1 MSPVITTSYCTI
13 ATAGHVDH
21 GKTSLIKALT
31 GINPDR
37 LKEEQERQMTTDLG
51 FAHLDFEPNKENVK
65 FVLGFIDVPGHGK
78 FLKNMLAGVGGIET
92 ALFVVAADEGPMPQT
107 VQHLKILSLLGVRSC
122 IVALTKID
130 LVGEKEVA
138 AAGSKVK
145 ELLFQ
150 YGVELLGVYPVST
163 QSGKGIDELKAGLF
177 EHLNAAGISDAG
189 TGSKSSTDSG
199 TSGDTIVDLG
209 ANHIANRNDAET
221 MLAVEAEANI
231 EAAEKIEAEA
241 KLLSAAAIARSLY
254 MPVDR
259 AFTKSG
265 FGLVVTGTLV
275 EGELN
280 SGDHVVVEPG
290 AVKAR
295 VRGMESFGKAID
307 KACAGQ
313 RLAVNL
319 AVKDGGVIARGQ
331 SLVGSDRTVVHNL
344 IVEVIDHGGLEFFGE
359 SVEDISGDGDDAS
372 SSSSSSSGSSG
383 AKKLHTGDDK
393 HVAISP
399 QPIKLYHGTA
409 EAKGT
414 LRWLENAQALSADA
428 QSANS
433 GTTKQFGQI
442 FLDEP
447 IVAQPGNRYVI
458 RYGDD
463 GIAGGAILLV
473 DRPRWLTRQ
482 LVHDIS
488 AALIEGTAES
498 EKRAFVLAV
507 AAHPLKAVKLAQ
519 MTWFMSVEKLKNAS
533 ASALA
538 DGTLVSIADLL
549 MAVSTREQIGVK
561 ILALL
566 QTLMANEDNSR
577 FGVSIET
584 MRKKTFNTLT
594 RPVMQAIVADLAQK
608 GLLAREG
615 DRIFTIAGY
624 DVYENGVDMGSG
636 SESDGFSEDIANSAP
651 ILNAAGRA
659 MAAAYSSL
667 VTPVSLNDEILDDE
681 ASPGSASAAAAATE
695 SSATSSATGSAASSA
710 PAKSAPPAAPAASS
724 SAPSGSSAAS
734 GSSIASGSSA
744 SSGSSDPAFAQT
756 NRLRDQIMAL
766 LNQHPCLEI
775 EEVARHVK
783 LDVKKLHLTL
793 DGMVKNKQVVIVDHD
808 FVATAGKIRAAHLVL
823 HKLWTSK
830 KDISPSDFREGLSTT
845 RKYAMALLSHF
856 DEKGVTKRISG
867 GRALLRMPE

>member
-1 MSPVITTSYCTI
+1 
-13 ATAGHVDH
+13 
-21 GKTSLIKALT
+21 
-31 GINPDR
+31 
-37 LKEEQERQMTTDLG
+37 
-51 FAHLDFEPNKENVK
+51 
-65 FVLGFIDVPGHGK
+65 
-78 FLKNMLAGVGGIET
+78 
-92 ALFVVAADEGPMPQT
+92 
-107 VQHLKILSLLGVRSC
+107 
-122 IVALTKID
+122 
-130 LVGEKEVA
+130 
-138 AAGSKVK
+138 
-145 ELLFQ
+145 
-150 YGVELLGVYPVST
+150 
-163 QSGKGIDELKAGLF
+163 
-177 EHLNAAGISDAG
+177 
-189 TGSKSSTDSG
+189 
-199 TSGDTIVDLG
+199 
-209 ANHIANRNDAET
+209 
-221 MLAVEAEANI
+221 
-231 EAAEKIEAEA
+231 
-241 KLLSAAAIARSLY
+241 
-254 MPVDR
+254 
-259 AFTKSG
+259 
-265 FGLVVTGTLV
+265 
-275 EGELN
+275 
-280 SGDHVVVEPG
+280 
-290 AVKAR
+290 
-295 VRGMESFGKAID
+295 MESFGKAID

-331 SLVGSDRTVVHNL
+331 SIIGSDRTVVHNL
-344 IVEVIDHGGLEFFGE
+344 IVELIDHGGLEFFGE
-359 SVEDISGDGDDAS
+359 SIENVDGEEVDA
-372 SSSSSSSGSSG
+372 G
-383 AKKLHTGDDK
+383 AKKAHAGDDK
-393 HVAISP
+393 HVALSP

-414 LRWLENAQALSADA
+414 LRWLENVQAVSDTAE
-428 QSANS
+428 STSS
-433 GTTKQFGQI
+433 GVTKQFGQI

-488 AALIEGTAES
+488 AALIAGTAES
-498 EKRAFVLAV
+498 EERAFVLAV
-507 AAHPLKAVKLAQ
+507 AAHPLKAVKLSQ
-519 MTWFMSVEKLKNAS
+519 MSWFMPMEKLKNAS

-538 DGTLVSIADLL
+538 AGDLVSIADLL
-549 MAVSTREQIGVK
+549 MAVSTREQIGLK

-624 DVYENGVDMGSG
+624 DVYENGDSNAA
-636 SESDGFSEDIANSAP
+636 DGFTAESIANSAP

-667 VTPVSLNDEILDDE
+667 VTPASITDEILDDE
-681 ASPGSASAAAAATE
+681 AHAGSASAAAAATE
-695 SSATSSATGSAASSA
+695 GSATSSATSTSSV
-710 PAKSAPPAAPAASS
+710 
-724 SAPSGSSAAS
+724 
-734 GSSIASGSSA
+734 
-744 SSGSSDPAFAQT
+744 DPQFAQA

-793 DGMVKNKQVVIVDHD
+793 DGMVKNKQVVVVDHD

-823 HKLWTSK
+823 HKLWTTK

>member
-107 VQHLKILSLLGVRSC
+107 VQHVKILSLLGVRSF

-130 LVGEKEVA
+130 LVGEKEIA
-138 AAGSKVK
+138 AATSKVK
-145 ELLFQ
+145 ELLAQ
-150 YGVELLGVYPVST
+150 YGVDLLAIYPVST
-163 QSGKGIDELKAGLF
+163 QTGKGIDELKAGLY
-177 EHLNAAGISDAG
+177 EHLNASGI
-189 TGSKSSTDSG
+189 TDYGIADSAKAD
-199 TSGDTIVDLG
+199 SASQQSVNLG
-209 ANHIANRNDAET
+209 ANHIPNNQDAET
-221 MLAVEAEANI
+221 MLQADAQA
-231 EAAEKIEAEA
+231 KLEAEA

-275 EGELN
+275 EGEL
-280 SGDHVVVEPG
+280 STGEHIVVEPG
-290 AVKAR
+290 GVKAR

-307 KACAGQ
+307 KATAGQ

-331 SLVGSDRTVVHNL
+331 CIAGSDRTVVHNL
-344 IVEVIDHGGLEFFGE
+344 IVEVVDLGGLDL
-359 SVEDISGDGDDAS
+359 V
-372 SSSSSSSGSSG
+372 
-383 AKKLHTGDDK
+383 L
-393 HVAISP
+393 SP
-399 QPIKLYHGTA
+399 QPVKLYHGTA

-414 LRWLENAQALSADA
+414 LRWLENVQAGAA
-428 QSANS
+428 A
-433 GTTKQFGQI
+433 TKQFGQI
-442 FLDEP
+442 FLEEP

-488 AALIEGTAES
+488 AALIEATAES

-507 AAHPLKAVKLAQ
+507 AAHPLKAVKLSQ
-519 MTWFMSVEKLKNAS
+519 MTWFMPLENLREASV
-533 ASALA
+533 SALA
-538 DGTLVSIADLL
+538 DGSLVSIADLL
-549 MAVSTREQIGVK
+549 MAVSTREQIGLK

-615 DRIFTIAGY
+615 DRIFTISGY
-624 DVYENGVDMGSG
+624 DVYENGDPSIA
-636 SESDGFSEDIANSAP
+636 DGGLSEDIANSVP

-667 VTPVSLNDEILDDE
+667 VTPASVNDEILDDE
-681 ASPGSASAAAAATE
+681 ARAGSASAAAAATE
-695 SSATSSATGSAASSA
+695 GSATSSAAAKPAATEGSATSSTAAKPAASA
-710 PAKSAPPAAPAASS
+710 PA
-724 SAPSGSSAAS
+724 
-734 GSSIASGSSA
+734 
-744 SSGSSDPAFAQT
+744 DPQFAQT

-775 EEVARHVK
+775 EEVARQVK
-783 LDVKKLHLTL
+783 LDVKKLNLTL

-823 HKLWTSK
+823 HKLWTTK
-830 KDISPSDFREGLSTT
+830 KDISPSDFREGISTT

-856 DEKGVTKRISG
+856 DEKGVTKRVSG

>member
-107 VQHLKILSLLGVRSC
+107 VQHVKILSLLGVRSF

-130 LVGEKEVA
+130 LVGEKEIA
-138 AAGSKVK
+138 AATSKVK
-145 ELLFQ
+145 ELLAQ
-150 YGVELLGVYPVST
+150 YGVDLLAIYPVST
-163 QSGKGIDELKAGLF
+163 QTGKGIDELKAGLY
-177 EHLNAAGISDAG
+177 EHLNASGI
-189 TGSKSSTDSG
+189 TDSA
-199 TSGDTIVDLG
+199 TADSAKADSASQQSVNLG
-209 ANHIANRNDAET
+209 ANHIPNNQDAET
-221 MLAVEAEANI
+221 MLQADAQA
-231 EAAEKIEAEA
+231 KLEAEA
-241 KLLSAAAIARSLY
+241 KLLFAAAIARSLY

-275 EGELN
+275 EGEL
-280 SGDHVVVEPG
+280 STGEHIVVEPG
-290 AVKAR
+290 GVKAR

-307 KACAGQ
+307 KATAGQ

-331 SLVGSDRTVVHNL
+331 CIAGSDRTVVHNL
-344 IVEVIDHGGLEFFGE
+344 IVEVVDLGGLDL
-359 SVEDISGDGDDAS
+359 V
-372 SSSSSSSGSSG
+372 
-383 AKKLHTGDDK
+383 L
-393 HVAISP
+393 SP

-414 LRWLENAQALSADA
+414 LRWLENVQAGAA
-428 QSANS
+428 A
-433 GTTKQFGQI
+433 TKQFGQI
-442 FLDEP
+442 FLEEP

-488 AALIEGTAES
+488 AALIEATAES

-507 AAHPLKAVKLAQ
+507 AAHPLKAVKLSQ
-519 MTWFMSVEKLKNAS
+519 MTWFMPLENLKEASV
-533 ASALA
+533 SALA
-538 DGTLVSIADLL
+538 DGSLVSIADLL
-549 MAVSTREQIGVK
+549 MAVSTREQIGLK

-615 DRIFTIAGY
+615 DRIFTISGY
-624 DVYENGVDMGSG
+624 DVYENGDPSIA
-636 SESDGFSEDIANSAP
+636 DGGLSEDIANSVP

-667 VTPVSLNDEILDDE
+667 VTPASVNDEILDDE
-681 ASPGSASAAAAATE
+681 ARAGSASAAAAATE
-695 SSATSSATGSAASSA
+695 GSATSSAAAKPAASA
-710 PAKSAPPAAPAASS
+710 PA
-724 SAPSGSSAAS
+724 
-734 GSSIASGSSA
+734 
-744 SSGSSDPAFAQT
+744 DPQFAQT

-775 EEVARHVK
+775 EEVARQVK
-783 LDVKKLHLTL
+783 LDVKKLNLTL

-823 HKLWTSK
+823 HKLWTTK
-830 KDISPSDFREGLSTT
+830 KDISPSDFREGISTT

-856 DEKGVTKRISG
+856 DEKGVT
-867 GRALLRMPE
+867 

>member
-107 VQHLKILSLLGVRSC
+107 VQHVKILSLLGVRSF

-130 LVGEKEVA
+130 LVGEKEIA
-138 AAGSKVK
+138 ATSSKVK
-145 ELLFQ
+145 ELLAQ
-150 YGVELLGVYPVST
+150 YGVDLLAIYPVST
-163 QSGKGIDELKAGLF
+163 QTGKGIDELKAGLYH
-177 EHLNAAGISDAG
+177 HLNASGIRDSA
-189 TGSKSSTDSG
+189 KSDSG
-199 TSGDTIVDLG
+199 IADSGKADSATQQTVNLG
-209 ANHIANRNDAET
+209 ANHIPNNQDAET
-221 MLAVEAEANI
+221 MLQADAQAKLEAQIQADAN
-231 EAAEKIEAEA
+231 
-241 KLLSAAAIARSLY
+241 LLSAAAIARSLY

-275 EGELN
+275 EGEL
-280 SGDHVVVEPG
+280 STGEHIVVEPG
-290 AVKAR
+290 GVKAR

-307 KACAGQ
+307 KATAGQ

-331 SLVGSDRTVVHNL
+331 CIAGSDRTVVHNL
-344 IVEVIDHGGLEFFGE
+344 IVEVVDLGGLDL
-359 SVEDISGDGDDAS
+359 V
-372 SSSSSSSGSSG
+372 
-383 AKKLHTGDDK
+383 L
-393 HVAISP
+393 SP

-414 LRWLENAQALSADA
+414 LRWLENVQAGAA
-428 QSANS
+428 A
-433 GTTKQFGQI
+433 TKQFGQI
-442 FLDEP
+442 FLEDS

-488 AALIEGTAES
+488 AALIEATAES
-498 EKRAFVLAV
+498 EKRAFVMAV
-507 AAHPLKAVKLAQ
+507 AAHPLKAVKLSQ
-519 MTWFMSVEKLKNAS
+519 MTWFMPMENLKEASV
-533 ASALA
+533 SALA
-538 DGTLVSIADLL
+538 DGSLVSIADLL
-549 MAVSTREQIGVK
+549 MAVSTREQIGLK

-615 DRIFTIAGY
+615 DRIFTISGY
-624 DVYENGVDMGSG
+624 DVYENGDPSMAESG
-636 SESDGFSEDIANSAP
+636 LSEDIANSVP

-667 VTPVSLNDEILDDE
+667 VTPASANDEILDDE
-681 ASPGSASAAAAATE
+681 ARAGSASAAAAATE
-695 SSATSSATGSAASSA
+695 GSATSSTTS
-710 PAKSAPPAAPAASS
+710 
-724 SAPSGSSAAS
+724 
-734 GSSIASGSSA
+734 SSA
-744 SSGSSDPAFAQT
+744 SSSPSSSAAKPAASAPADPQFAQA

-775 EEVARHVK
+775 EEVARQVK
-783 LDVKKLHLTL
+783 LDVKKLNLTL

-823 HKLWTSK
+823 HKLWTTK
-830 KDISPSDFREGLSTT
+830 KDISPSDFREGISTT

-856 DEKGVTKRISG
+856 DEKGVTKRVSG

>member
-130 LVGEKEVA
+130 LVGDKEVA
-138 AAGSKVK
+138 AAASKVK

-163 QSGKGIDELKAGLF
+163 QSGKGIDELKAGLY
-177 EHLNAAGISDAG
+177 EHLNAAGISD
-189 TGSKSSTDSG
+189 STSC
-199 TSGDTIVDLG
+199 SGDTVVDLG
-209 ANHIANRNDAET
+209 ANHIANKQDAET
-221 MLAVEAEANI
+221 MLQIEAEARV
-231 EAAEKIEAEA
+231 EAEA
-241 KLLSAAAIARSLY
+241 KLVSAAAIARSLY

-275 EGELN
+275 EGVLN

-290 AVKAR
+290 GVKAR

-331 SLVGSDRTVVHNL
+331 SLAGSDRTVVHNL

-359 SVEDISGDGDDAS
+359 SVEDISGDEDDASS

-383 AKKLHTGDDK
+383 AKKPHARDDK
-393 HVAISP
+393 HVALSP

-414 LRWLENAQALSADA
+414 LRWLENVQALSADA
-428 QSANS
+428 QSASS
-433 GTTKQFGQI
+433 GTPKQFGQI

-519 MTWFMSVEKLKNAS
+519 MTWFMPVEKLKNAS
-533 ASALA
+533 VSALA
-538 DGTLVSIADLL
+538 DGALVSIADLL

-667 VTPVSLNDEILDDE
+667 VTPASLNDEILDDE
-681 ASPGSASAAAAATE
+681 AHAGSASAAAAATE
-695 SSATSSATGSAASSA
+695 SSATIVAT
-710 PAKSAPPAAPAASS
+710 
-724 SAPSGSSAAS
+724 GSSAAS
-734 GSSIASGSSA
+734 GSSDA
-744 SSGSSDPAFAQT
+744 AFAQT

>member
-51 FAHLDFEPNKENVK
+51 FAHLDFEPKDNVK

-107 VQHLKILSLLGVRSC
+107 LQHLKILSLLGVRSV

-130 LVGEKEVA
+130 MVDEKAVA
-138 AAGSKVK
+138 AAESSVK
-145 ELLFQ
+145 ELLDQ
-150 YGVELLGVYPVST
+150 YGVKLLGAYPVSN
-163 QSGKGIDELKAGLF
+163 QDGKGIEALKAGLY
-177 EHLNAAGISDAG
+177 EHLNASGISAAPVDP
-189 TGSKSSTDSG
+189 SEV
-199 TSGDTIVDLG
+199 IDLG
-209 ANHIANRNDAET
+209 ANHIANNQDAET
-221 MLAVEAEANI
+221 MLQLA
-231 EAAEKIEAEA
+231 AEA
-241 KLLSAAAIARSLY
+241 KSGAETKALSAAAISRSLY
-254 MPVDR
+254 LPVDR

-265 FGLVVTGTLV
+265 FGLVITGTLV

-280 SGDHVVVEPG
+280 TGDHIVVEPG

-295 VRGMESFGKAID
+295 VRGMESFGKAVD
-307 KACAGQ
+307 KATAGQ

-319 AVKDGGVIARGQ
+319 AVKDGGEVARGQ
-331 SLVGSDRTVVHNL
+331 SLIGSDRTVVHNL
-344 IVEVIDHGGLEFFGE
+344 IVEVIDYGGLEF
-359 SVEDISGDGDDAS
+359 SG
-372 SSSSSSSGSSG
+372 G
-383 AKKLHTGDDK
+383 ADDK
-393 HVAISP
+393 HVAVSP

-414 LRWLENAQALSADA
+414 LRWLEKLEEDS
-428 QSANS
+428 S
-433 GTTKQFGQI
+433 KQFGQI
-442 FLDEP
+442 FLEEP

-488 AALIEGTAES
+488 AAIIDGTAES
-498 EKRAFVLAV
+498 EKKAFVMAV
-507 AAHPLKAVKLAQ
+507 AAHPLKAVSLSQ
-519 MTWFMSVEKLKNAS
+519 MTWFMPTVKLKRA
-533 ASALA
+533 ADAALA
-538 DGTLVSIADLL
+538 DGSLVSIADLL
-549 MAVSTREQIGVK
+549 LAVSTREQIGVK
-561 ILALL
+561 ILTLL
-566 QTLMANEDNSR
+566 QSLMANEDNSR
-577 FGVSIET
+577 FGVSVET

-594 RPVMQAIVADLAQK
+594 RPVMQAIVADLAFK
-608 GLLAREG
+608 GLLAKEG
-615 DRIFTIAGY
+615 DRIFTMGGY
-624 DVYENGVDMGSG
+624 DLYENGGGSYADSSSNDSLSG
-636 SESDGFSEDIANSAP
+636 FESSGFESGDDDSFADTAEGREGIGNSPA
-651 ILNAAGRA
+651 ILNAAGKA

-667 VTPVSLNDEILDDE
+667 LDPIE
-681 ASPGSASAAAAATE
+681 PSAAASASASAAAPAPKENAETPADSPAVSPAVTPAVPTANPADKPPLNGRATAA
-695 SSATSSATGSAASSA
+695 SAASA
-710 PAKSAPPAAPAASS
+710 APPVT
-724 SAPSGSSAAS
+724 G
-734 GSSIASGSSA
+734 
-744 SSGSSDPAFAQT
+744 DPAFAQA

-775 EEVARHVK
+775 EEVARQVK
-783 LDVKKLHLTL
+783 LDIKKLHLTL

-808 FVATAGKIRAAHLVL
+808 FVATSGKIRASHLVL
-823 HKLWTSK
+823 HKIWLAK
-830 KDISPSDFREGLSTT
+830 KDISPSDFREGISTT

>member
-138 AAGSKVK
+138 AAASKVK
-145 ELLFQ
+145 ELLAQ
-150 YGVELLGVYPVST
+150 YGVDLLSLYPVST
-163 QSGKGIDELKAGLF
+163 QTGKGIDELKAGLY
-177 EHLNAAGISDAG
+177 EHLKASGITEIRDSTA
-189 TGSKSSTDSG
+189 SKDSLDSTNS
-199 TSGDTIVDLG
+199 T
-209 ANHIANRNDAET
+209 NNQDAET
-221 MLAVEAEANI
+221 MLQVEAQAKLEAQD
-231 EAAEKIEAEA
+231 EAEA

-275 EGELN
+275 EGEL
-280 SGDHVVVEPG
+280 STGEHIVVEPG
-290 AVKAR
+290 GVKAR

-307 KACAGQ
+307 KATAGQ

-331 SLVGSDRTVVHNL
+331 CIAGSDRTVVHNL
-344 IVEVIDHGGLEFFGE
+344 IVEVVDLGGLEFFGE
-359 SVEDISGDGDDAS
+359 SVEDLDGDEV
-372 SSSSSSSGSSG
+372 G
-383 AKKLHTGDDK
+383 AGAGDKKHHARDDK
-393 HVAISP
+393 HVVLSP

-414 LRWLENAQALSADA
+414 LRWLENVQAGAA
-428 QSANS
+428 A
-433 GTTKQFGQI
+433 TKQFGQI
-442 FLDEP
+442 FLEEP

-488 AALIEGTAES
+488 AALIEATAES
-498 EKRAFVLAV
+498 EKRAFVMAV
-507 AAHPLKAVKLAQ
+507 AAHPLKAVKLSQ
-519 MTWFMSVEKLKNAS
+519 MTWFMPMENLKQAS

-538 DGTLVSIADLL
+538 DGSLVSIADLL
-549 MAVSTREQIGVK
+549 MAVSTREQIGLK

-615 DRIFTIAGY
+615 DRIFTISGY
-624 DVYENGVDMGSG
+624 DVYENGDPSIA
-636 SESDGFSEDIANSAP
+636 DGGLSEDIANSVP

-667 VTPVSLNDEILDDE
+667 VTPVSVNDEILDDE
-681 ASPGSASAAAAATE
+681 ARAGSASAA
-695 SSATSSATGSAASSA
+695 SA
-710 PAKSAPPAAPAASS
+710 PV
-724 SAPSGSSAAS
+724 
-734 GSSIASGSSA
+734 
-744 SSGSSDPAFAQT
+744 DPQFAQA

-775 EEVARHVK
+775 EEVARQVK
-783 LDVKKLHLTL
+783 LDVKKLNLTL

-856 DEKGVTKRISG
+856 DAKGVTKRISG

>member
-107 VQHLKILSLLGVRSC
+107 VQHVKILSLLGVRSF

-130 LVGEKEVA
+130 LVGEKEIA
-138 AAGSKVK
+138 AATSKVK
-145 ELLFQ
+145 ELLAQ
-150 YGVELLGVYPVST
+150 YGVDLLAIYPVST
-163 QSGKGIDELKAGLF
+163 QTGKGIDELKAGLY
-177 EHLNAAGISDAG
+177 EHLNASGI
-189 TGSKSSTDSG
+189 TDSG
-199 TSGDTIVDLG
+199 TADSAKADSASHESVNLG
-209 ANHIANRNDAET
+209 ANHIPNNQDAET
-221 MLAVEAEANI
+221 MLQADAQA
-231 EAAEKIEAEA
+231 KLEAEA

-275 EGELN
+275 EGEL
-280 SGDHVVVEPG
+280 STGEHIVVEPG
-290 AVKAR
+290 GVKAR

-307 KACAGQ
+307 KATAGQ

-331 SLVGSDRTVVHNL
+331 CIAGSDRTVVHNL
-344 IVEVIDHGGLEFFGE
+344 IVEVVDLGGLDL
-359 SVEDISGDGDDAS
+359 V
-372 SSSSSSSGSSG
+372 
-383 AKKLHTGDDK
+383 L
-393 HVAISP
+393 SP

-414 LRWLENAQALSADA
+414 LRWLENVQAGAA
-428 QSANS
+428 A
-433 GTTKQFGQI
+433 TKQFGQI
-442 FLDEP
+442 FLEEP

-498 EKRAFVLAV
+498 QKRAFVLAV
-507 AAHPLKAVKLAQ
+507 AAHPLKAVKLSQ
-519 MTWFMSVEKLKNAS
+519 MTWFMPLENLKEASV
-533 ASALA
+533 SALA
-538 DGTLVSIADLL
+538 DGSLVSIADLL
-549 MAVSTREQIGVK
+549 MAVSTREQIGLK

-615 DRIFTIAGY
+615 DRIFTISGY
-624 DVYENGVDMGSG
+624 DVYENGDPSIA
-636 SESDGFSEDIANSAP
+636 DGGLSEDIANSVP

-667 VTPVSLNDEILDDE
+667 VTPASVNDEILDDE
-681 ASPGSASAAAAATE
+681 ARAGSASAAAAATE
-695 SSATSSATGSAASSA
+695 GSATSSAAAKPAATEGSSTSSAAAKPSASA
-710 PAKSAPPAAPAASS
+710 PA
-724 SAPSGSSAAS
+724 
-734 GSSIASGSSA
+734 
-744 SSGSSDPAFAQT
+744 DPQFAQT

-775 EEVARHVK
+775 EEVARQVK
-783 LDVKKLHLTL
+783 LDVKKLNLTL

-823 HKLWTSK
+823 HKLWTTK
-830 KDISPSDFREGLSTT
+830 KDISPSDFREGISTT

-856 DEKGVTKRISG
+856 DEKGVTKRVSG

>member
-107 VQHLKILSLLGVRSC
+107 VQHVKILSLLGVRSF

-130 LVGEKEVA
+130 LVGEKEIA
-138 AAGSKVK
+138 AATSKVK
-145 ELLFQ
+145 ELLAQ
-150 YGVELLGVYPVST
+150 YGVDLLAIYPVST
-163 QSGKGIDELKAGLF
+163 QTGKGIDELKAGLY
-177 EHLNAAGISDAG
+177 EHLNASGI
-189 TGSKSSTDSG
+189 TDSG
-199 TSGDTIVDLG
+199 TADSAKADSASQESVNLG
-209 ANHIANRNDAET
+209 ANHIPNNQDAKT
-221 MLAVEAEANI
+221 MLQADAQA
-231 EAAEKIEAEA
+231 KLEAEA

-275 EGELN
+275 EGEL
-280 SGDHVVVEPG
+280 STGEHIVVEPG
-290 AVKAR
+290 GVKAR

-307 KACAGQ
+307 KATAGQ

-331 SLVGSDRTVVHNL
+331 CIAGSDRTVVHNL
-344 IVEVIDHGGLEFFGE
+344 IVEVVDLGGLDL
-359 SVEDISGDGDDAS
+359 V
-372 SSSSSSSGSSG
+372 
-383 AKKLHTGDDK
+383 L
-393 HVAISP
+393 SP

-414 LRWLENAQALSADA
+414 LRWLENVQAGAA
-428 QSANS
+428 A
-433 GTTKQFGQI
+433 TKQFGQI
-442 FLDEP
+442 FLEEP

-488 AALIEGTAES
+488 AALIEATAES

-507 AAHPLKAVKLAQ
+507 AAHPLKAVKLSQ
-519 MTWFMSVEKLKNAS
+519 MTWFMPLGNLKEASV
-533 ASALA
+533 SALA
-538 DGTLVSIADLL
+538 DGSLVSIADLL
-549 MAVSTREQIGVK
+549 MAVSTREQIGLK

-615 DRIFTIAGY
+615 DRIFTISGY
-624 DVYENGVDMGSG
+624 DVYENGDPSIA
-636 SESDGFSEDIANSAP
+636 DGGLSEDIANSVP

-667 VTPVSLNDEILDDE
+667 VTPASVNDEILDDE
-681 ASPGSASAAAAATE
+681 ARAGSASAAAAATE
-695 SSATSSATGSAASSA
+695 GSATSSAAAKPAATEGSATSSAAAKPAASA
-710 PAKSAPPAAPAASS
+710 PA
-724 SAPSGSSAAS
+724 
-734 GSSIASGSSA
+734 
-744 SSGSSDPAFAQT
+744 DPQFAQT

-775 EEVARHVK
+775 EEVARQVK
-783 LDVKKLHLTL
+783 LDVKKLNLTL

-823 HKLWTSK
+823 HKLWTTK
-830 KDISPSDFREGLSTT
+830 KDISPSDFREGISTT

-856 DEKGVTKRISG
+856 DEKGVTKRVSG

>member
-51 FAHLDFEPNKENVK
+51 FAHLDFEPNKDNVK

-130 LVGEKEVA
+130 LVGDKEVA
-138 AAGSKVK
+138 AAASKVK

-163 QSGKGIDELKAGLF
+163 QSGKGIDELKAGLY
-177 EHLNAAGISDAG
+177 EHLNAAGISD
-189 TGSKSSTDSG
+189 STSC
-199 TSGDTIVDLG
+199 SGDTVVDLG
-209 ANHIANRNDAET
+209 ANHIANKQDAET
-221 MLAVEAEANI
+221 MLQ
-231 EAAEKIEAEA
+231 IEAEA
-241 KLLSAAAIARSLY
+241 KVEAEAKLVSAAAIARSLY

-275 EGELN
+275 EGVLN

-290 AVKAR
+290 GVKAR

-331 SLVGSDRTVVHNL
+331 SLAGSDRTVVHNL

-359 SVEDISGDGDDAS
+359 SVEDISGDEDDA
-372 SSSSSSSGSSG
+372 SSSSSGSSG
-383 AKKLHTGDDK
+383 SSGAKKPHARDDK
-393 HVAISP
+393 HVALSP

-414 LRWLENAQALSADA
+414 LRWLENVQALSADA
-428 QSANS
+428 QSASS
-433 GTTKQFGQI
+433 GTPKQFGQI

-519 MTWFMSVEKLKNAS
+519 MTWFMPVEKLKNAS
-533 ASALA
+533 VSALA
-538 DGTLVSIADLL
+538 DGALVSIADLL

-667 VTPVSLNDEILDDE
+667 VTPASLNDEILDDE
-681 ASPGSASAAAAATE
+681 AHAGSASAAAAATE
-695 SSATSSATGSAASSA
+695 SSATTVAT
-710 PAKSAPPAAPAASS
+710 
-724 SAPSGSSAAS
+724 GSSAAS
-734 GSSIASGSSA
+734 GSSGSSA
-744 SSGSSDPAFAQT
+744 SADPAFAQT

>member
-1 MSPVITTSYCTI
+1 MQREF
-13 ATAGHVDH
+13 
-21 GKTSLIKALT
+21 LI
-31 GINPDR
+31 R
-37 LKEEQERQMTTDLG
+37 L
-51 FAHLDFEPNKENVK
+51 V
-65 FVLGFIDVPGHGK
+65 
-78 FLKNMLAGVGGIET
+78 MLWRR
-92 ALFVVAADEGPMPQT
+92 
-107 VQHLKILSLLGVRSC
+107 LS
-122 IVALTKID
+122 
-130 LVGEKEVA
+130 
-138 AAGSKVK
+138 
-145 ELLFQ
+145 
-150 YGVELLGVYPVST
+150 
-163 QSGKGIDELKAGLF
+163 
-177 EHLNAAGISDAG
+177 
-189 TGSKSSTDSG
+189 
-199 TSGDTIVDLG
+199 VDLG
-209 ANHIANRNDAET
+209 ANHIANKQDAET
-221 MLAVEAEANI
+221 MLQAEAEA
-231 EAAEKIEAEA
+231 KVEAEA
-241 KLLSAAAIARSLY
+241 KLVSAAAIARSLY

-290 AVKAR
+290 GVKAR

-331 SLVGSDRTVVHNL
+331 SLAGSDRTVVHNL

-359 SVEDISGDGDDAS
+359 SVEDISGDEDDA
-372 SSSSSSSGSSG
+372 GSSG
-383 AKKLHTGDDK
+383 AKKPHARDDK
-393 HVAISP
+393 HVALSP

-414 LRWLENAQALSADA
+414 LRWLENVQALSADA
-428 QSANS
+428 QSASS
-433 GTTKQFGQI
+433 GTPKQFGQI

-519 MTWFMSVEKLKNAS
+519 MTWFMPVEKLKNAS
-533 ASALA
+533 VSALA
-538 DGTLVSIADLL
+538 DGALVSIADLL

-667 VTPVSLNDEILDDE
+667 VTPASLNDEILDDE
-681 ASPGSASAAAAATE
+681 AHAGSASAAAAATE
-695 SSATSSATGSAASSA
+695 SSATTVATGS
-710 PAKSAPPAAPAASS
+710 
-724 SAPSGSSAAS
+724 
-734 GSSIASGSSA
+734 SGSSA
-744 SSGSSDPAFAQT
+744 SADPAFAQT

>member
-107 VQHLKILSLLGVRSC
+107 LQHVKILSLLGVRSF

-130 LVGEKEVA
+130 LVGEKEIA
-138 AAGSKVK
+138 DASSKVK
-145 ELLFQ
+145 ELLAQ
-150 YGVELLGVYPVST
+150 YGVDLLAIYPVST
-163 QSGKGIDELKAGLF
+163 QTGKGIEELKAGLY
-177 EHLNAAGISDAG
+177 EHLNASGITESGIA
-189 TGSKSSTDSG
+189 DSG
-199 TSGDTIVDLG
+199 LADSASSDSKAANSAKTNSASQQVINLG
-209 ANHIANRNDAET
+209 ANHIPNNQDAET
-221 MLAVEAEANI
+221 MLQVEAQA
-231 EAAEKIEAEA
+231 KLEAEA

-275 EGELN
+275 EGEL
-280 SGDHVVVEPG
+280 STGEHIVVEPG
-290 AVKAR
+290 GVKAR

-307 KACAGQ
+307 KATAGQ

-331 SLVGSDRTVVHNL
+331 CIAGSDRTVVHNL
-344 IVEVIDHGGLEFFGE
+344 IVEVVDLGGHDL
-359 SVEDISGDGDDAS
+359 V
-372 SSSSSSSGSSG
+372 
-383 AKKLHTGDDK
+383 L
-393 HVAISP
+393 SP

-414 LRWLENAQALSADA
+414 LRWLENVQAGAA
-428 QSANS
+428 A
-433 GTTKQFGQI
+433 TKQFGQI
-442 FLDEP
+442 FLEDP

-498 EKRAFVLAV
+498 QKRAFVLAV
-507 AAHPLKAVKLAQ
+507 AAHPLKAVKLSQ
-519 MTWFMSVEKLKNAS
+519 MTWFMPRENLKEAA

-538 DGTLVSIADLL
+538 DGSLVSIADLL
-549 MAVSTREQIGVK
+549 MAVSTREQIGLK

-615 DRIFTIAGY
+615 DRIFTISGY
-624 DVYENGVDMGSG
+624 DVYENGDLSIA
-636 SESDGFSEDIANSAP
+636 DGGLSEDIANSVP

-667 VTPVSLNDEILDDE
+667 VTPASVNDEILDDE
-681 ASPGSASAAAAATE
+681 ARAG
-695 SSATSSATGSAASSA
+695 SA
-710 PAKSAPPAAPAASS
+710 PA
-724 SAPSGSSAAS
+724 
-734 GSSIASGSSA
+734 
-744 SSGSSDPAFAQT
+744 DPQFAQT

-775 EEVARHVK
+775 EEVARQVK
-783 LDVKKLHLTL
+783 LDVKKLNLTL

-808 FVATAGKIRAAHLVL
+808 FVATTGKIRAAHLVL
-823 HKLWTSK
+823 HKLWTTK
-830 KDISPSDFREGLSTT
+830 KDISPSDFREGISTT

-856 DEKGVTKRISG
+856 DEKGVTKRVSG

>member
-51 FAHLDFEPNKENVK
+51 FAHLDFELNKENVK

-107 VQHLKILSLLGVRSC
+107 VQHVKILSLLGVRSF

-130 LVGEKEVA
+130 LVGEKEIA
-138 AAGSKVK
+138 ATVSKVK
-145 ELLFQ
+145 ELLAQ
-150 YGVELLGVYPVST
+150 YGVDLLAIYPVST
-163 QSGKGIDELKAGLF
+163 QTGKGIDELKAGLY
-177 EHLNAAGISDAG
+177 EHLNASGI
-189 TGSKSSTDSG
+189 TDSAKAD
-199 TSGDTIVDLG
+199 SASQEIVNLG
-209 ANHIANRNDAET
+209 ANHIPNNQDAET
-221 MLAVEAEANI
+221 MLQADAQAKLEAQ
-231 EAAEKIEAEA
+231 IEAEA

-275 EGELN
+275 EGEL
-280 SGDHVVVEPG
+280 STGEHIVVEPG
-290 AVKAR
+290 GVKAR

-307 KACAGQ
+307 KATAGQ

-331 SLVGSDRTVVHNL
+331 CIAGSDRTVVHNL
-344 IVEVIDHGGLEFFGE
+344 IVEVVDLGGLDL
-359 SVEDISGDGDDAS
+359 V
-372 SSSSSSSGSSG
+372 
-383 AKKLHTGDDK
+383 L
-393 HVAISP
+393 SP

-414 LRWLENAQALSADA
+414 LRWLENVQA
-428 QSANS
+428 
-433 GTTKQFGQI
+433 GTAAAKQFGQI
-442 FLDEP
+442 FLEDP

-482 LVHDIS
+482 LVHDVS
-488 AALIEGTAES
+488 AALIEATAES

-507 AAHPLKAVKLAQ
+507 AAHPLKAVKLSQ
-519 MTWFMSVEKLKNAS
+519 MTWFMPMENLKEASV
-533 ASALA
+533 SALA
-538 DGTLVSIADLL
+538 DGSLVSIADLL
-549 MAVSTREQIGVK
+549 MAVSTREQIGLK

-615 DRIFTIAGY
+615 DRIFTISGY
-624 DVYENGVDMGSG
+624 DVYENGDPSIANGG
-636 SESDGFSEDIANSAP
+636 LSEDIANSVP

-667 VTPVSLNDEILDDE
+667 VTPASVNDEILDDE
-681 ASPGSASAAAAATE
+681 ARAGSASAAAAATE
-695 SSATSSATGSAASSA
+695 GSAISSN
-710 PAKSAPPAAPAASS
+710 SS
-724 SAPSGSSAAS
+724 
-734 GSSIASGSSA
+734 SSA
-744 SSGSSDPAFAQT
+744 SSTAGSTANSGANSAAAKPAASAPADPQFAQT

-775 EEVARHVK
+775 EEVARQVK
-783 LDVKKLHLTL
+783 LDVKKLNLTL

-823 HKLWTSK
+823 HKLWTTK
-830 KDISPSDFREGLSTT
+830 KDISPSDFREGISTT

-856 DEKGVTKRISG
+856 DEKGVTKRVSG

>member
-51 FAHLDFEPNKENVK
+51 FAHLDFEPKDNVK

-107 VQHLKILSLLGVRSC
+107 LQHLKILSLLGVRSC

-130 LVGEKEVA
+130 MVGEQEVA
-138 AAGSKVK
+138 AAESKVK
-145 ELLFQ
+145 ELLSQ
-150 YGVELLGVYPVST
+150 YGVELLGAYPVSSQNGT
-163 QSGKGIDELKAGLF
+163 GIEALKAGLYQ
-177 EHLNAAGISDAG
+177 HLNASGISAAASTATVDEAVKGDSEANSEAG
-189 TGSKSSTDSG
+189 SKTNSETGSE
-199 TSGDTIVDLG
+199 
-209 ANHIANRNDAET
+209 DA
-221 MLAVEAEANI
+221 AP
-231 EAAEKIEAEA
+231 
-241 KLLSAAAIARSLY
+241 SAAAISRSLY
-254 MPVDR
+254 YPVDR

-280 SGDHVVVEPG
+280 TGDQIAIEPG

-295 VRGMESFGKAID
+295 VRGMECFGKAIN
-307 KACAGQ
+307 KATAGQ

-319 AVKDGGVIARGQ
+319 AVKDGGEVARGQ
-331 SLVGSDRTVVHNL
+331 SIIGSDRTVVHNL
-344 IVEVIDHGGLEFFGE
+344 IVEVIDHGGLEFS
-359 SVEDISGDGDDAS
+359 SV
-372 SSSSSSSGSSG
+372 
-383 AKKLHTGDDK
+383 TDDK
-393 HVAISP
+393 HVAVSP

-414 LRWLENAQALSADA
+414 LRWLENLQPASD
-428 QSANS
+428 SANS
-433 GTTKQFGQI
+433 DSANSDSANSDSVKQFGQI

-482 LVHDIS
+482 LVHDVS

-498 EKRAFVLAV
+498 EKRAFVMAV
-507 AAHPLKAVKLAQ
+507 AAHPLKAVSLKQ
-519 MTWFMSVEKLKNAS
+519 MTWFMPMAKLKRA
-533 ASALA
+533 ADAALA
-538 DGTLVSIADLL
+538 DESLVLIADLL
-549 MAVSTREQIGVK
+549 LAVSTREQIGVK
-561 ILALL
+561 ILTLL
-566 QTLMANEDNSR
+566 QTLMSNEDNSR
-577 FGVSIET
+577 FGVSVET

-594 RPVMQAIVADLAQK
+594 RPVMQAIVADLAAK
-608 GLLAREG
+608 EMLAKEG
-615 DRIFTIAGY
+615 DRIFTNSSY
-624 DVYENGVDMGSG
+624 DLYENAGASSFD
-636 SESDGFSEDIANSAP
+636 SDDSFDQVAEEIGNSPAS
-651 ILNAAGRA
+651 LNAAGKA

-667 VTPVSLNDEILDDE
+667 HDPIDAN
-681 ASPGSASAAAAATE
+681 
-695 SSATSSATGSAASSA
+695 A
-710 PAKSAPPAAPAASS
+710 PNAPNAAPPATPTEKAPATPAPTSTA
-724 SAPSGSSAAS
+724 APSPPMSQKPSLSGREAKLSRGEIAEYAS
-734 GSSIASGSSA
+734 H
-744 SSGSSDPAFAQT
+744 PANPANTLDQSFVQA
-756 NRLRDQIMAL
+756 NRLRDQIMAI

-775 EEVARHVK
+775 EEVARQIK
-783 LDVKKLHLTL
+783 LDVKKLHLIL

-808 FVATAGKIRAAHLVL
+808 FVATTGKLRASHLVL
-823 HKLWTSK
+823 HKLWTTK
-830 KDISPSDFREGLSTT
+830 KDISPSDFREGISTT

>member
-51 FAHLDFEPNKENVK
+51 FAHLDFEPSKDNVK

-138 AAGSKVK
+138 AAASKVK
-145 ELLFQ
+145 ELLSQ

-163 QSGKGIDELKAGLF
+163 QSGKGVDELKVGLY
-177 EHLNAAGISDAG
+177 EHLKASAIAGFSSANS
-189 TGSKSSTDSG
+189 GSASQLSG
-199 TSGDTIVDLG
+199 EAVIDLG
-209 ANHIANRNDAET
+209 ANHIPNSQDAET
-221 MLAVEAEANI
+221 MLQVEAEAKM
-231 EAAEKIEAEA
+231 ASAVDA
-241 KLLSAAAIARSLY
+241 KLVSAAAISRSLY
-254 MPVDR
+254 LPVDR

-275 EGELN
+275 EGELS

-307 KACAGQ
+307 KASAGQ

-331 SLVGSDRTVVHNL
+331 CIIGSDRTVVHNL
-344 IVEVIDHGGLEFFGE
+344 IVGLIDHGGLEFFGE
-359 SVEDISGDGDDAS
+359 SIEDVDGDGVGAAGEADT
-372 SSSSSSSGSSG
+372 G
-383 AKKLHTGDDK
+383 AKKPHAGDDK
-393 HVAISP
+393 HVALSP

-414 LRWLENAQALSADA
+414 LRWLEKVQVESDLP
-428 QSANS
+428 
-433 GTTKQFGQI
+433 KQFGQI

-488 AALIEGTAES
+488 AALIEGSRES
-498 EKRAFVLAV
+498 EKRAFILAV
-507 AAHPLKAVKLAQ
+507 AAHPLKAVKLSQ
-519 MTWFMSVEKLKNAS
+519 MTWFMPMEKLKNAS
-533 ASALA
+533 ASALEA
-538 DGTLVSIADLL
+538 GELVSIADLL
-549 MAVSTREQIGVK
+549 MATSTREQIGLK

-624 DVYENGVDMGSG
+624 DVYENGDSNAD
-636 SESDGFSEDIANSAP
+636 DGFSTESIANSAP

-667 VTPVSLNDEILDDE
+667 VTPASITDEILDDE
-681 ASPGSASAAAAATE
+681 AGPGSASAAAAATE
-695 SSATSSATGSAASSA
+695 GSATISA
-710 PAKSAPPAAPAASS
+710 PV
-724 SAPSGSSAAS
+724 
-734 GSSIASGSSA
+734 
-744 SSGSSDPAFAQT
+744 DPQFAQT

-775 EEVARHVK
+775 EEVARQVK

-823 HKLWTSK
+823 HKLWTTK

>member
-107 VQHLKILSLLGVRSC
+107 VQHVKILSLLGVRSF

-130 LVGEKEVA
+130 LVGENEVA
-138 AAGSKVK
+138 VATSKVK
-145 ELLFQ
+145 ELLAQ
-150 YGVELLGVYPVST
+150 YGVDLLAIYPVST
-163 QSGKGIDELKAGLF
+163 QTGKGIEELKAGLY
-177 EHLNAAGISDAG
+177 EHLNASGISDSG
-189 TGSKSSTDSG
+189 IPDSGKSDSG
-199 TSGDTIVDLG
+199 TGDSGKADSASQESVNLG
-209 ANHIANRNDAET
+209 ANHIPNNQDAET
-221 MLAVEAEANI
+221 MLQVEAQA
-231 EAAEKIEAEA
+231 KLEAEA

-280 SGDHVVVEPG
+280 TGEHIVVEPG
-290 AVKAR
+290 GVKAR

-307 KACAGQ
+307 KATAGQ

-331 SLVGSDRTVVHNL
+331 CIAGSDRTVVHNL
-344 IVEVIDHGGLEFFGE
+344 IVEVVDLGGLDL
-359 SVEDISGDGDDAS
+359 V
-372 SSSSSSSGSSG
+372 
-383 AKKLHTGDDK
+383 L
-393 HVAISP
+393 SP

-414 LRWLENAQALSADA
+414 LRWLENVQAGAA
-428 QSANS
+428 A
-433 GTTKQFGQI
+433 TKQFGQI
-442 FLDEP
+442 FLEEP

-488 AALIEGTAES
+488 AALIEATAES

-507 AAHPLKAVKLAQ
+507 AAHPLKAVKLSQ
-519 MTWFMSVEKLKNAS
+519 MTWFMPMENLKEASV
-533 ASALA
+533 SALA
-538 DGTLVSIADLL
+538 DGSLVSIADLL
-549 MAVSTREQIGVK
+549 MAVSTREQIGLK

-566 QTLMANEDNSR
+566 QTLMTNEDNSR

-615 DRIFTIAGY
+615 DRIFTISGY
-624 DVYENGVDMGSG
+624 DVYENGDPSIA
-636 SESDGFSEDIANSAP
+636 DGGLSEDIANSVP

-667 VTPVSLNDEILDDE
+667 VTPASVNDEILDDE
-681 ASPGSASAAAAATE
+681 ARAGSASAAAAEA
-695 SSATSSATGSAASSA
+695 
-710 PAKSAPPAAPAASS
+710 
-724 SAPSGSSAAS
+724 
-734 GSSIASGSSA
+734 
-744 SSGSSDPAFAQT
+744 DPQFAQT

-775 EEVARHVK
+775 EEVARQVK
-783 LDVKKLHLTL
+783 LDVKKLNLTL

-823 HKLWTSK
+823 HKLWTTK
-830 KDISPSDFREGLSTT
+830 KDISPSDFREGISTT

-856 DEKGVTKRISG
+856 DEKGVTKRVSG
-867 GRALLRMPE
+867 GRALLKMPE

>member
-1 MSPVITTSYCTI
+1 MPPVITTSYCTI

-51 FAHLDFEPNKENVK
+51 FAHLDFEPVDNVK

-92 ALFVVAADEGPMPQT
+92 ALLVVAADEGPMPQT

-130 LVGEKEVA
+130 LVEESEVA
-138 AAGSKVK
+138 SAASKVK
-145 ELLFQ
+145 DLLAQ
-150 YGVELLGVYPVST
+150 YNVELLGSYPVST
-163 QSGKGIDELKAGLF
+163 QNSQGIDALKTGLYKHLNGAGILATAVSEGDAAADSANSKAG
-177 EHLNAAGISDAG
+177 NASDL
-189 TGSKSSTDSG
+189 DPENV
-199 TSGDTIVDLG
+199 VDLG
-209 ANHIANRNDAET
+209 SNHIANNQDAET
-221 MLAVEAEANI
+221 MLQ
-231 EAAEKIEAEA
+231 AAAEAEA
-241 KLLSAAAIARSLY
+241 KTEAQALSAAALGRALY

-275 EGELN
+275 DGELN
-280 SGDHVVVEPG
+280 TGDHIVVEPG

-307 KACAGQ
+307 KATAGQ

-319 AVKDGGVIARGQ
+319 AVKDGGTIARGQ
-331 SLVGSDRTVVHNL
+331 CLTGSDRAVVHNL
-344 IVEVIDHGGLEFFGE
+344 IVEVVDHGGLEY
-359 SVEDISGDGDDAS
+359 AT
-372 SSSSSSSGSSG
+372 
-383 AKKLHTGDDK
+383 AADDK
-393 HVAISP
+393 HVALSP

-414 LRWLENAQALSADA
+414 LRWLEKLPN
-428 QSANS
+428 
-433 GTTKQFGQI
+433 GKQFGQV
-442 FLDEP
+442 FLEEP

-458 RYGDD
+458 RYGDE

-488 AALIEGTAES
+488 AGLSEATLES
-498 EKRAFVLAV
+498 EKRAFVMAV

-519 MTWFMSVEKLKNAS
+519 MTWFMPMENLKNAS
-533 ASALA
+533 AAALA
-538 DGTLVSIADLL
+538 DNTLVSIADLL

-566 QTLMANEDNSR
+566 QTLMTNEDNSR

-594 RPVMQAIVADLAQK
+594 RPVMQAIVTDLAYK

-615 DRIFTIAGY
+615 DRIFTISGY
-624 DVYENGVDMGSG
+624 DVYESGGGAGFGSG
-636 SESDGFSEDIANSAP
+636 AVYGDGADDNDDSDRAFAVGSPEDIANSTP
-651 ILNAAGRA
+651 ILNAAGKA

-667 VTPVSLNDEILDDE
+667 LAPIE
-681 ASPGSASAAAAATE
+681 P
-695 SSATSSATGSAASSA
+695 SA
-710 PAKSAPPAAPAASS
+710 PAVAKDKSISDKAAADKTAAGKTATGKADSEKG
-724 SAPSGSSAAS
+724 PSGSRVDTD
-734 GSSIASGSSA
+734 GQV
-744 SSGSSDPAFAQT
+744 SSDSTSSDATPPDAKSSDASFAQN

-783 LDVKKLHLTL
+783 LDRKKLQLIL
-793 DGMVKNKQVVIVDHD
+793 DGMVRNKQVVIVDHD
-808 FVATAGKIRAAHLVL
+808 FVATAGKIRASHLVL
-823 HKLWTSK
+823 HKLWTTK
-830 KDISPSDFREGLSTT
+830 KDISPSDFREGISTT

>member
-107 VQHLKILSLLGVRSC
+107 VQHVKILSLLGVRSF

-130 LVGEKEVA
+130 LVGEKEIA
-138 AAGSKVK
+138 AASSKVK
-145 ELLFQ
+145 ELLAQ
-150 YGVELLGVYPVST
+150 YGVDLLAIYPVST
-163 QSGKGIDELKAGLF
+163 QTGKGIDELKAGLY
-177 EHLNAAGISDAG
+177 EHLNASGI
-189 TGSKSSTDSG
+189 TDSG
-199 TSGDTIVDLG
+199 TADSGIADSASSDSKAADSAKTDSASQQTINLG
-209 ANHIANRNDAET
+209 ANHIPNNQDAET
-221 MLAVEAEANI
+221 MLQVEAQA
-231 EAAEKIEAEA
+231 KLEAEA

-275 EGELN
+275 EGEL
-280 SGDHVVVEPG
+280 STGEHIVVEPG
-290 AVKAR
+290 GVKAR

-307 KACAGQ
+307 KATAGQ

-331 SLVGSDRTVVHNL
+331 CIAGSDRTVVHNL
-344 IVEVIDHGGLEFFGE
+344 IVEVVDLGGLDL
-359 SVEDISGDGDDAS
+359 V
-372 SSSSSSSGSSG
+372 
-383 AKKLHTGDDK
+383 L
-393 HVAISP
+393 SP

-414 LRWLENAQALSADA
+414 LRWLETVQAGAA
-428 QSANS
+428 A
-433 GTTKQFGQI
+433 TKQFGQI
-442 FLDEP
+442 FLEDP

-498 EKRAFVLAV
+498 QKRAFVLAV
-507 AAHPLKAVKLAQ
+507 AAHPLKAVKLSQ
-519 MTWFMSVEKLKNAS
+519 MTWFMPMENLKEASV
-533 ASALA
+533 SALA
-538 DGTLVSIADLL
+538 DGSLVSIADLL
-549 MAVSTREQIGVK
+549 MAVSTREQIGLK

-615 DRIFTIAGY
+615 DRIFTISGY
-624 DVYENGVDMGSG
+624 DVYENGDPSIANSG
-636 SESDGFSEDIANSAP
+636 LSEDIANSVP

-667 VTPVSLNDEILDDE
+667 VTPTSVNDEILDDE
-681 ASPGSASAAAAATE
+681 ARAGSASAAAAATE
-695 SSATSSATGSAASSA
+695 GSATISAAAKPAASA
-710 PAKSAPPAAPAASS
+710 PA
-724 SAPSGSSAAS
+724 
-734 GSSIASGSSA
+734 
-744 SSGSSDPAFAQT
+744 DPQFAQT

-775 EEVARHVK
+775 EEVARQVK
-783 LDVKKLHLTL
+783 LDVKKLNLTL

-823 HKLWTSK
+823 HKLWTTK
-830 KDISPSDFREGLSTT
+830 KDISPSDFREGISTT

-856 DEKGVTKRISG
+856 DEKGVTKRVSG

>member
-107 VQHLKILSLLGVRSC
+107 VQHVKILSLLGVRSF

-130 LVGEKEVA
+130 LVGEKEIA
-138 AAGSKVK
+138 AASSKVK
-145 ELLFQ
+145 ELLAQ
-150 YGVELLGVYPVST
+150 YGVDLLAIYPVST
-163 QSGKGIDELKAGLF
+163 QTGKGIDELKAGLY
-177 EHLNAAGISDAG
+177 EHLNASGI
-189 TGSKSSTDSG
+189 TDSG
-199 TSGDTIVDLG
+199 IADSGIADSASSDSKAADSAKTDSASQQTINLG
-209 ANHIANRNDAET
+209 ANHIPNNQDAET
-221 MLAVEAEANI
+221 MLQVEAQA
-231 EAAEKIEAEA
+231 KLEAEA

-275 EGELN
+275 EGEL
-280 SGDHVVVEPG
+280 STGEHIVVEPG
-290 AVKAR
+290 GVKAR

-307 KACAGQ
+307 KATAGQ

-319 AVKDGGVIARGQ
+319 AVKDGGVITRGQ
-331 SLVGSDRTVVHNL
+331 CIAGSDRTVVHNL
-344 IVEVIDHGGLEFFGE
+344 IVEVVDLGGLDL
-359 SVEDISGDGDDAS
+359 V
-372 SSSSSSSGSSG
+372 
-383 AKKLHTGDDK
+383 L
-393 HVAISP
+393 SP

-414 LRWLENAQALSADA
+414 LRWLETVQAGAA
-428 QSANS
+428 A
-433 GTTKQFGQI
+433 TKQFGQI
-442 FLDEP
+442 FLEDP

-498 EKRAFVLAV
+498 QKRAFVLAV
-507 AAHPLKAVKLAQ
+507 AAHPLKAVKLSQ
-519 MTWFMSVEKLKNAS
+519 MTWFMPMENLKEASV
-533 ASALA
+533 SALA
-538 DGTLVSIADLL
+538 DGSLVSIADLL
-549 MAVSTREQIGVK
+549 MAVSTREQIGLK

-615 DRIFTIAGY
+615 DRIFTISGY
-624 DVYENGVDMGSG
+624 DVYENGD
-636 SESDGFSEDIANSAP
+636 SDAASLSEDIANSVP

-667 VTPVSLNDEILDDE
+667 VTPASVNDEILDDE
-681 ASPGSASAAAAATE
+681 ARAGSASAAAAATE
-695 SSATSSATGSAASSA
+695 GSATISNSSS
-710 PAKSAPPAAPAASS
+710 ASS
-724 SAPSGSSAAS
+724 SSASSTASSAAS
-734 GSSIASGSSA
+734 AAANSSA
-744 SSGSSDPAFAQT
+744 SSVAAKPAGSAPADPQFAQT

-775 EEVARHVK
+775 EEVARQVK
-783 LDVKKLHLTL
+783 LDIKKLNLTL

-823 HKLWTSK
+823 HKLWTTK
-830 KDISPSDFREGLSTT
+830 KDISPSDFREGISTT

-856 DEKGVTKRISG
+856 DEKGVTKRVSG

>member
-107 VQHLKILSLLGVRSC
+107 VQHVKILSLLGVRSF

-130 LVGEKEVA
+130 LVGEKEIA
-138 AAGSKVK
+138 AASSKVK
-145 ELLFQ
+145 ELLAQ
-150 YGVELLGVYPVST
+150 YGVDLLAIYPVST
-163 QSGKGIDELKAGLF
+163 QTGKGIDELKAGLY
-177 EHLNAAGISDAG
+177 EHLNASGI
-189 TGSKSSTDSG
+189 TDSG
-199 TSGDTIVDLG
+199 KSDSGTADSGIADSASSDSKAADSAKTDSASQQTINLG
-209 ANHIANRNDAET
+209 ANHIPNNQDAET
-221 MLAVEAEANI
+221 MLQVEAQA
-231 EAAEKIEAEA
+231 KLEAEA

-275 EGELN
+275 EGEL
-280 SGDHVVVEPG
+280 STGEHIVVEPG
-290 AVKAR
+290 GVKAR

-307 KACAGQ
+307 KATAGQ

-331 SLVGSDRTVVHNL
+331 CIAGSDRTVVHNL
-344 IVEVIDHGGLEFFGE
+344 IVEVVDLGGLDL
-359 SVEDISGDGDDAS
+359 V
-372 SSSSSSSGSSG
+372 
-383 AKKLHTGDDK
+383 L
-393 HVAISP
+393 SP

-414 LRWLENAQALSADA
+414 LRWLETVQAGAA
-428 QSANS
+428 A
-433 GTTKQFGQI
+433 TKQFGQI
-442 FLDEP
+442 FLEDP

-498 EKRAFVLAV
+498 QKRAFVLAV
-507 AAHPLKAVKLAQ
+507 AAHPLKAVKLSQ
-519 MTWFMSVEKLKNAS
+519 MTWFMPMENLKEASV
-533 ASALA
+533 SALA
-538 DGTLVSIADLL
+538 DGSLVSIADLL
-549 MAVSTREQIGVK
+549 MAVSTREQIGLK

-615 DRIFTIAGY
+615 DRIFTISGY
-624 DVYENGVDMGSG
+624 DVYENGDPSIANSG
-636 SESDGFSEDIANSAP
+636 LSEDIANSVP

-667 VTPVSLNDEILDDE
+667 VTPASVNDEILDDE
-681 ASPGSASAAAAATE
+681 ARAGSASAAAAATE
-695 SSATSSATGSAASSA
+695 GSATISAAAKPAASA
-710 PAKSAPPAAPAASS
+710 PA
-724 SAPSGSSAAS
+724 
-734 GSSIASGSSA
+734 
-744 SSGSSDPAFAQT
+744 DPQFAQT

-775 EEVARHVK
+775 EEVARQVK
-783 LDVKKLHLTL
+783 LDVKKLNLTL

-823 HKLWTSK
+823 HKLWTTK
-830 KDISPSDFREGLSTT
+830 KDISPSDFREGISTT

-856 DEKGVTKRISG
+856 DEKGVTKRVSG

>member
-107 VQHLKILSLLGVRSC
+107 VQHVKILSLLGVRSF

-130 LVGEKEVA
+130 LVGEKEIAVA
-138 AAGSKVK
+138 TSKVK
-145 ELLFQ
+145 ELLAQ
-150 YGVELLGVYPVST
+150 YGVDLLAIYPVST
-163 QSGKGIDELKAGLF
+163 QTGKGVDELKAGLY
-177 EHLNAAGISDAG
+177 EHLNASGI
-189 TGSKSSTDSG
+189 TDSG
-199 TSGDTIVDLG
+199 KSEPVAPDVAQEIVNLG
-209 ANHIANRNDAET
+209 TNHIPNNQDAER
-221 MLAVEAEANI
+221 MLQAEAQAKLEAETQ
-231 EAAEKIEAEA
+231 
-241 KLLSAAAIARSLY
+241 LLSAAAIARSLY

-280 SGDHVVVEPG
+280 AGEHIVVEPG

-295 VRGMESFGKAID
+295 VRGMESFGQAID
-307 KACAGQ
+307 RATAGQ

-331 SLVGSDRTVVHNL
+331 CIVASDKTIGSDRAVVHNL
-344 IVEVIDHGGLEFFGE
+344 IVEVVDLGGLDL
-359 SVEDISGDGDDAS
+359 V
-372 SSSSSSSGSSG
+372 
-383 AKKLHTGDDK
+383 L
-393 HVAISP
+393 SP

-414 LRWLENAQALSADA
+414 LRWLENVQAGAA
-428 QSANS
+428 AA
-433 GTTKQFGQI
+433 KQFGQI
-442 FLDEP
+442 FLEEP

-482 LVHDIS
+482 LVHDVS
-488 AALIEGTAES
+488 VALIEGTAES
-498 EKRAFVLAV
+498 QKKAFVLAV
-507 AAHPLKAVKLAQ
+507 AAHPLKAVKLSQ
-519 MTWFMSVEKLKNAS
+519 MTWFMPMASLEEAS

-538 DGTLVSIADLL
+538 DGSLVAIADLL
-549 MAVSTREQIGVK
+549 MAVSTREQIGLK

-566 QTLMANEDNSR
+566 QTLMTNEDNSR

-608 GLLAREG
+608 RLLAREG
-615 DRIFTIAGY
+615 DRVFTIDSAAIG
-624 DVYENGVDMGSG
+624 ENADPGMTEGL
-636 SESDGFSEDIANSAP
+636 SEDIANSVP

-667 VTPVSLNDEILDDE
+667 LTPVSANDDILDDK
-681 ASPGSASAAAAATE
+681 ARADSASAAAKPAA
-695 SSATSSATGSAASSA
+695 SA
-710 PAKSAPPAAPAASS
+710 PA
-724 SAPSGSSAAS
+724 
-734 GSSIASGSSA
+734 
-744 SSGSSDPAFAQT
+744 DPQFAQT
-756 NRLRDQIMAL
+756 NRQRDQIMAL

-775 EEVARHVK
+775 EEVARQVK
-783 LDVKKLHLTL
+783 LDVKKLNLTL

-808 FVATAGKIRAAHLVL
+808 FVATAGKIKAAHLVL
-823 HKLWTSK
+823 HKLWTTK
-830 KDISPSDFREGLSTT
+830 KDISPSDFREGISTT
-845 RKYAMALLSHF
+845 RKYAMALLSYF
-856 DEKGVTKRISG
+856 DEKGVTKRVSG

>member
-51 FAHLDFEPNKENVK
+51 FAHLDFEPNKDNVK

-130 LVGEKEVA
+130 LVGDKEVA
-138 AAGSKVK
+138 AAASKVK

-163 QSGKGIDELKAGLF
+163 QSGKGIDELKAGLY
-177 EHLNAAGISDAG
+177 EHLNAAGVLD
-189 TGSKSSTDSG
+189 STSC
-199 TSGDTIVDLG
+199 SGDTVVDLG
-209 ANHIANRNDAET
+209 ANHIANKQDAET
-221 MLAVEAEANI
+221 MLQIEAEARV
-231 EAAEKIEAEA
+231 EAEA
-241 KLLSAAAIARSLY
+241 KLVSAAAIARSLY

-275 EGELN
+275 EGVLN

-290 AVKAR
+290 GVKAR

-331 SLVGSDRTVVHNL
+331 SLAGSDRTVVHNL

-359 SVEDISGDGDDAS
+359 SVEDISGDEDDAS
-372 SSSSSSSGSSG
+372 SSSSTSGSSG
-383 AKKLHTGDDK
+383 AKKSHARDDK
-393 HVAISP
+393 HVALSP

-414 LRWLENAQALSADA
+414 LRWLENVQALSADA
-428 QSANS
+428 QSASS
-433 GTTKQFGQI
+433 GMPKQFGQI

-519 MTWFMSVEKLKNAS
+519 MTWFMPVEKLKNAS
-533 ASALA
+533 VSALA
-538 DGTLVSIADLL
+538 DGALVSIADLL

-667 VTPVSLNDEILDDE
+667 VTPASLNDEILDDE
-681 ASPGSASAAAAATE
+681 AHAGSASAAAAATE
-695 SSATSSATGSAASSA
+695 SSATIVAT
-710 PAKSAPPAAPAASS
+710 
-724 SAPSGSSAAS
+724 GSSAAS
-734 GSSIASGSSA
+734 GSSDA
-744 SSGSSDPAFAQT
+744 AFAQT

>member
-107 VQHLKILSLLGVRSC
+107 VQHVKILSLLGVRSF

-130 LVGEKEVA
+130 LVGEKEIA
-138 AAGSKVK
+138 AATSKVK
-145 ELLFQ
+145 ELLAQ
-150 YGVELLGVYPVST
+150 YGVDLLAIYPVST
-163 QSGKGIDELKAGLF
+163 QTGKGIDELKAGLY
-177 EHLNAAGISDAG
+177 EHLNASGI
-189 TGSKSSTDSG
+189 TDSG
-199 TSGDTIVDLG
+199 TADSAKADSASQESVNLG
-209 ANHIANRNDAET
+209 ANHIPNNQDAET
-221 MLAVEAEANI
+221 MLQADAQA
-231 EAAEKIEAEA
+231 KLEAEA

-275 EGELN
+275 EGEL
-280 SGDHVVVEPG
+280 STGEHIVVEPG
-290 AVKAR
+290 GVKAR

-307 KACAGQ
+307 KATAGQ

-331 SLVGSDRTVVHNL
+331 CIAGSDRTVVHNL
-344 IVEVIDHGGLEFFGE
+344 IVEVVDLGGLDL
-359 SVEDISGDGDDAS
+359 V
-372 SSSSSSSGSSG
+372 
-383 AKKLHTGDDK
+383 L
-393 HVAISP
+393 SP

-414 LRWLENAQALSADA
+414 LRWLENVQAGAA
-428 QSANS
+428 A
-433 GTTKQFGQI
+433 TKQFGQI
-442 FLDEP
+442 FLEEP
-447 IVAQPGNRYVI
+447 IVAQPDNRYVI

-498 EKRAFVLAV
+498 QKRAFVLAV
-507 AAHPLKAVKLAQ
+507 AAHPLKAVKLSQ
-519 MTWFMSVEKLKNAS
+519 MTWFMPLEDLKEAS

-538 DGTLVSIADLL
+538 DGSLVSIADLL
-549 MAVSTREQIGVK
+549 MAVSTREQIGLK

-615 DRIFTIAGY
+615 DRIFTISGY
-624 DVYENGVDMGSG
+624 DVYENGDPSIA
-636 SESDGFSEDIANSAP
+636 DGGLSEDIANSVP

-667 VTPVSLNDEILDDE
+667 VTPASVNDEILDDE
-681 ASPGSASAAAAATE
+681 ARAGSASAAAAATE
-695 SSATSSATGSAASSA
+695 GSATISDSS
-710 PAKSAPPAAPAASS
+710 
-724 SAPSGSSAAS
+724 
-734 GSSIASGSSA
+734 SSA
-744 SSGSSDPAFAQT
+744 SSAAAKPAASAPADPQFAQT

-775 EEVARHVK
+775 EEVARQVK
-783 LDVKKLHLTL
+783 LDVKKLNLTL

-823 HKLWTSK
+823 HKLWTTK
-830 KDISPSDFREGLSTT
+830 KDISPSDFREGISTT

-856 DEKGVTKRISG
+856 DEKGVTKRVSG

>member
-107 VQHLKILSLLGVRSC
+107 VQHVKILSLLGVRSF

-130 LVGEKEVA
+130 LVGEKEIA
-138 AAGSKVK
+138 AASSKVK
-145 ELLFQ
+145 ELLAQ
-150 YGVELLGVYPVST
+150 YGVDLLAIYPVST
-163 QSGKGIDELKAGLF
+163 QTGKGIDELKAGLY
-177 EHLNAAGISDAG
+177 EHLNESGI
-189 TGSKSSTDSG
+189 TDSG
-199 TSGDTIVDLG
+199 IADSGIADSASSDSKAADSAKTDSASQQTINLG
-209 ANHIANRNDAET
+209 ANHIPNNQDAET
-221 MLAVEAEANI
+221 MLQVEAQA
-231 EAAEKIEAEA
+231 KLEAEA

-275 EGELN
+275 EGEL
-280 SGDHVVVEPG
+280 STGEHIVVEPG
-290 AVKAR
+290 GVKAR

-307 KACAGQ
+307 KATAGQ

-331 SLVGSDRTVVHNL
+331 CIAGSDRTVVHNL
-344 IVEVIDHGGLEFFGE
+344 IVEVVDLGGLDL
-359 SVEDISGDGDDAS
+359 V
-372 SSSSSSSGSSG
+372 
-383 AKKLHTGDDK
+383 L
-393 HVAISP
+393 SP

-414 LRWLENAQALSADA
+414 LRWLETVQAGAA
-428 QSANS
+428 A
-433 GTTKQFGQI
+433 TKQFGQI
-442 FLDEP
+442 FLEDP

-488 AALIEGTAES
+488 AALIEATAES

-507 AAHPLKAVKLAQ
+507 AAHPLKAVKLSQ
-519 MTWFMSVEKLKNAS
+519 MTWFMPMENLKEASV
-533 ASALA
+533 SALA
-538 DGTLVSIADLL
+538 DGSLVSIADLL
-549 MAVSTREQIGVK
+549 MAVSTREQIGLK

-615 DRIFTIAGY
+615 DRIFTISGY
-624 DVYENGVDMGSG
+624 DVYENGDPSIANSG
-636 SESDGFSEDIANSAP
+636 LSEDIANSVP

-667 VTPVSLNDEILDDE
+667 VTPASVNDEILDDE
-681 ASPGSASAAAAATE
+681 ARAGSASAAAAATE
-695 SSATSSATGSAASSA
+695 GSATISAAAKPAASA
-710 PAKSAPPAAPAASS
+710 PA
-724 SAPSGSSAAS
+724 
-734 GSSIASGSSA
+734 
-744 SSGSSDPAFAQT
+744 DPQFAQT

-775 EEVARHVK
+775 EEVARQVK
-783 LDVKKLHLTL
+783 LDVKKLNLTL

-823 HKLWTSK
+823 HKLWTTK
-830 KDISPSDFREGLSTT
+830 KDISPSDFREGISTT

-856 DEKGVTKRISG
+856 DEKGVTKRVSG

>member
-107 VQHLKILSLLGVRSC
+107 VQHVKILSLLGVRSF

-130 LVGEKEVA
+130 LVGEKEIA
-138 AAGSKVK
+138 DASSKVK
-145 ELLFQ
+145 ELLAQ
-150 YGVELLGVYPVST
+150 YGVDLLAIYPVST
-163 QSGKGIDELKAGLF
+163 QTGKGIDELKAGLY
-177 EHLNAAGISDAG
+177 EHLNASGI
-189 TGSKSSTDSG
+189 TDSG
-199 TSGDTIVDLG
+199 KSDSGTADSASSDSKAADSAKTDSASQQTINLG
-209 ANHIANRNDAET
+209 ANHIPNNQDAET
-221 MLAVEAEANI
+221 MLQVEAQA
-231 EAAEKIEAEA
+231 KLEAEA

-275 EGELN
+275 EGEL
-280 SGDHVVVEPG
+280 STGEHIVVEPG
-290 AVKAR
+290 GVKAR

-307 KACAGQ
+307 KATAGQ

-331 SLVGSDRTVVHNL
+331 CIAGSDRTVVHNL
-344 IVEVIDHGGLEFFGE
+344 IVEVVDLGGLDL
-359 SVEDISGDGDDAS
+359 V
-372 SSSSSSSGSSG
+372 
-383 AKKLHTGDDK
+383 L
-393 HVAISP
+393 SP

-414 LRWLENAQALSADA
+414 LRWLETVQAGAA
-428 QSANS
+428 A
-433 GTTKQFGQI
+433 TKQFGQI
-442 FLDEP
+442 FLEDP

-498 EKRAFVLAV
+498 QKRAFVLAV
-507 AAHPLKAVKLAQ
+507 AAHPLKAVKLSQ
-519 MTWFMSVEKLKNAS
+519 MTWFMPLENLKEAS
-533 ASALA
+533 ISALA
-538 DGTLVSIADLL
+538 DGSLVSIADLL
-549 MAVSTREQIGVK
+549 MAVSTREQIGLK

-615 DRIFTIAGY
+615 DRIFTLSGY
-624 DVYENGVDMGSG
+624 DVYENGDPSIANSG
-636 SESDGFSEDIANSAP
+636 LSEDIANSVP

-667 VTPVSLNDEILDDE
+667 LTPASVNDEILDDE
-681 ASPGSASAAAAATE
+681 ARAGSASAAAAATE
-695 SSATSSATGSAASSA
+695 GSATVFAAAKPAASA
-710 PAKSAPPAAPAASS
+710 PA
-724 SAPSGSSAAS
+724 
-734 GSSIASGSSA
+734 
-744 SSGSSDPAFAQT
+744 DPQFAQT

-775 EEVARHVK
+775 EEVARQVK
-783 LDVKKLHLTL
+783 LDVKKLNLTL

-823 HKLWTSK
+823 HKLWTTK
-830 KDISPSDFREGLSTT
+830 KDISPSDFREGISTT

-856 DEKGVTKRISG
+856 DEKGVTKRVSG

>member
-107 VQHLKILSLLGVRSC
+107 VQHVKILSLLGVRSF

-130 LVGEKEVA
+130 LVGEKEIA
-138 AAGSKVK
+138 AATSKVK
-145 ELLFQ
+145 ELLAQ
-150 YGVELLGVYPVST
+150 YGVDLLAIYPVST
-163 QSGKGIDELKAGLF
+163 QTGKGIDELKAGLY
-177 EHLNAAGISDAG
+177 EHLNASGI
-189 TGSKSSTDSG
+189 TDSG
-199 TSGDTIVDLG
+199 TADSAKADSASQESVNLG
-209 ANHIANRNDAET
+209 ANHIPNNQDAET
-221 MLAVEAEANI
+221 MLQADAQA
-231 EAAEKIEAEA
+231 KLEAEA

-275 EGELN
+275 EGEL
-280 SGDHVVVEPG
+280 STGEHIVVEPG
-290 AVKAR
+290 GVKAR

-307 KACAGQ
+307 KATAGQ

-331 SLVGSDRTVVHNL
+331 CIAGSDRTVVHNL
-344 IVEVIDHGGLEFFGE
+344 IVEVVDLGGLDL
-359 SVEDISGDGDDAS
+359 V
-372 SSSSSSSGSSG
+372 
-383 AKKLHTGDDK
+383 L
-393 HVAISP
+393 SP

-414 LRWLENAQALSADA
+414 LRWLENVQAGAA
-428 QSANS
+428 A
-433 GTTKQFGQI
+433 TKQFGQI
-442 FLDEP
+442 FLEEP

-488 AALIEGTAES
+488 AALIEATAES

-507 AAHPLKAVKLAQ
+507 AAHPLKAVKLSQ
-519 MTWFMSVEKLKNAS
+519 MTWFMPLGNLKEASV
-533 ASALA
+533 SALA
-538 DGTLVSIADLL
+538 DGSLVSIADLL
-549 MAVSTREQIGVK
+549 MAVSTREQIGLK

-615 DRIFTIAGY
+615 DRIFTISGY
-624 DVYENGVDMGSG
+624 DVYENGDPSIA
-636 SESDGFSEDIANSAP
+636 DGGLSEDIANSVP

-667 VTPVSLNDEILDDE
+667 VTPASVNDEILDDE
-681 ASPGSASAAAAATE
+681 ARAGSASAAAAATE
-695 SSATSSATGSAASSA
+695 GSATSSAAAKPAATEGSATSSAAAKPAASA
-710 PAKSAPPAAPAASS
+710 PA
-724 SAPSGSSAAS
+724 
-734 GSSIASGSSA
+734 
-744 SSGSSDPAFAQT
+744 DPQFAQT

-775 EEVARHVK
+775 EEVARQVK
-783 LDVKKLHLTL
+783 LDVKKLNLTL

-823 HKLWTSK
+823 HKLWTTK
-830 KDISPSDFREGLSTT
+830 KDISPSDFREGISTT

-856 DEKGVTKRISG
+856 DEKGVTKRVSG

>member
-107 VQHLKILSLLGVRSC
+107 VQHVKILSLLGVRSF

-130 LVGEKEVA
+130 LVGEKEIA
-138 AAGSKVK
+138 AATSKVK
-145 ELLFQ
+145 ELLAQ
-150 YGVELLGVYPVST
+150 YGVDLLAIYPVST
-163 QSGKGIDELKAGLF
+163 QTGKGIDELKAGLY
-177 EHLNAAGISDAG
+177 EHLNASGI
-189 TGSKSSTDSG
+189 TDSG
-199 TSGDTIVDLG
+199 IADSAKADSASQQSVNLG
-209 ANHIANRNDAET
+209 ANHIPNNQDAET
-221 MLAVEAEANI
+221 MLQADAQA
-231 EAAEKIEAEA
+231 KLEAEA

-275 EGELN
+275 EGEL
-280 SGDHVVVEPG
+280 STGEHIVVEPG
-290 AVKAR
+290 GVKAR

-307 KACAGQ
+307 KATAGQ

-319 AVKDGGVIARGQ
+319 AVKDGGVISRGQ
-331 SLVGSDRTVVHNL
+331 CIAGSDRTVVHNL
-344 IVEVIDHGGLEFFGE
+344 IVEVVDLGGLDL
-359 SVEDISGDGDDAS
+359 V
-372 SSSSSSSGSSG
+372 
-383 AKKLHTGDDK
+383 L
-393 HVAISP
+393 SP

-414 LRWLENAQALSADA
+414 LRWLENVQAGAA
-428 QSANS
+428 A
-433 GTTKQFGQI
+433 TKQFGQI
-442 FLDEP
+442 FLEEP

-488 AALIEGTAES
+488 AALIEGTGES
-498 EKRAFVLAV
+498 QKRAFVLAV
-507 AAHPLKAVKLAQ
+507 AAHPLKAVKLSQ
-519 MTWFMSVEKLKNAS
+519 MTWFMPLGNLKEASV
-533 ASALA
+533 SALA
-538 DGTLVSIADLL
+538 DGSLVSIADLL
-549 MAVSTREQIGVK
+549 MAVSTREQIGLK

-615 DRIFTIAGY
+615 DRIFTISGY
-624 DVYENGVDMGSG
+624 DVYENGDPSIA
-636 SESDGFSEDIANSAP
+636 DGGLSEDIANSVP

-667 VTPVSLNDEILDDE
+667 VTPASVNDEILDDE
-681 ASPGSASAAAAATE
+681 ARAGSASAAAAATE
-695 SSATSSATGSAASSA
+695 GSATSSDSS
-710 PAKSAPPAAPAASS
+710 
-724 SAPSGSSAAS
+724 
-734 GSSIASGSSA
+734 SSA
-744 SSGSSDPAFAQT
+744 SSAAAKPAASAPADPQFAQT

-775 EEVARHVK
+775 EEVARQVK
-783 LDVKKLHLTL
+783 LDVKKLNLTL

-823 HKLWTSK
+823 HKLWTTK
-830 KDISPSDFREGLSTT
+830 KDISPSDFREGISTT

-856 DEKGVTKRISG
+856 DEKGVT
-867 GRALLRMPE
+867 